1 MYLDNLSK
9 SCKCSESIG
18 NSLNIYDMMSEVIK
32 TFVSETDAFCGSFYV
47 QRKDNIY
54 EDIVSVGKSILL
66 NLDSLVSTFEDKEI
80 IINDYNEKIKIS
92 LYKLDRGYI
101 FLAYEIN
108 HDFDFITS
116 TFKNLKNK
124 LNTSI
129 NSCLIIENLKEDKKL
144 LSEENMQLKEFLNNS
159 RNEITNSK
167 KQNNKKEQQIIEQ
180 LKMVQMGELI
190 GNIAHQWREPLSVI
204 STAASGMQ
212 VKKEMQILTD
222 PDFEQYTQ
230 SIIEN
235 SSYLSNTIDE
245 FRDYI
250 DDSHKQKEVIIQER
264 LQTAINLVE
273 SSFSLQ
279 NIKIKEGFLEKEDI
293 QFKLILGELSQ
304 VLISILNN
312 SKDAFIINDIKDRWV
327 KYELYKKDFGVLI
340 TIEDSAGGIPINI
353 IDKIFNPYFTTKQ
366 EYQGTGIGLYS
377 GYDIIVNKLKGK
389 LSVENTEHGAKFF
402 IELPL
407 PITKVNKF

>member
-32 TFVSETDAFCGSFYV
+32 TFVNETDAFSGSFYV

-66 NLDSLVSTFEDKEI
+66 NIDSLASTFEDKEI
-80 IINDYNEKIKIS
+80 IINEYNEKIKIS

-101 FLAYEIN
+101 SLAYEIN
-108 HDFDFITS
+108 HDFDFIIS
-116 TFKNLKNK
+116 TFKQLKNK

-144 LSEENMQLKEFLNNS
+144 LYEENMQLKDFLNNS
-159 RNEITNSK
+159 KNEITNSK

-222 PDFEQYTQ
+222 PDFEQYTK

-250 DDSHKQKEVIIQER
+250 DDTHKQKEVIIQER

-273 SSFSLQ
+273 SSFSLL

-312 SKDAFIINDIKDRWV
+312 SKDAFIINDVKDRWV
-327 KYELYKKDFGVLI
+327 KYELYKKDFSIQI

-366 EYQGTGIGLYS
+366 KYQGTGIGLYS

-389 LSVENTEHGAKFF
+389 LSVKNTEHGAKFF

-407 PITKVNKF
+407 NINYIK